1 MRELDRQYLETPF
14 YRSRRMT
21 ACLEQRGILVSRN
34 RVQRLMRVMGLQ
46 AIYRRPRTANRRWE
60 CGSIPTCWG
69 RPKSPA
75 STRRGPP
82 TSLNLPMER
91 GFVYLVVVMD
101 CHSRYVLSWRLSNT
115 LEGGFAPSL

>member
-1 MRELDRQYLETPF
+1 
-14 YRSRRMT
+14 MT

-60 CGSIPTCWG
+60 VRVYPYLLGKAEITN
-69 RPKSPA
+69 
-75 STRRGPP
+75 
-82 TSLNLPMER
+82 LNQAWATDITYLPMER